1 MSDEIR
7 VKEIHNPVERSYT
20 FDEYSGRLVVYL
32 DGKWQFAEQA
42 TADENSRDR
51 YREMVEQV

>member
-51 YREMVEQV
+51 YRKVVEQV